1 MNRKQLWL
9 FLYSTP
15 NIVGSALGI
24 LGLLLFFTGLIQ
36 EFWFLIVAGLYVI
49 GLMVTPRNPH
59 YAFVLRHQLSVAE
72 LQQELENL
80 VHTVHKRVPDD
91 IYAKVLSIKESIL
104 SILPQIAD
112 INSADHNIHVIR
124 QTVLDY
130 LPEALQNYLNLPPA
144 FANLHPVKNGK
155 TARQLLGEQLDL
167 LDKQMKE
174 IVEDIH
180 RDDAQK
186 LIIHGRFLEDKFRD
200 ADLLFGLNQREPARV
215 NAMLKG

>member
-1 MNRKQLWL
+1 MNRKQFWL

-15 NIVGSALGI
+15 NMVGSALGI
-24 LGLLLFFTGLIQ
+24 VGLLLFFAGLIQ
-36 EFWFLIVAGLYVI
+36 DFWFLIVVGLYAV
-49 GLMVTPRNPH
+49 GLFVTPRNPQ
-59 YAFVLRHQLSVAE
+59 YELTVRHQLSVDE
-72 LQQELENL
+72 LRQELE
-80 VHTVHKRVPDD
+80 TVVNTIRKHVPDD
-91 IYAKVLSIKESIL
+91 IYAKVLSIKASIL
-104 SILPQIAD
+104 AILPQIAD
-112 INSADHNIHVIR
+112 INSANQNMHIIR

-130 LPEALQNYLNLPPA
+130 LPQALQNYLNLPPA

-186 LIIHGRFLEDKFRD
+186 LIVHGRFLEDKFHD
-200 ADLLFGLNQREPARV
+200 ADLLFGLNQRQPVQV
-215 NAMLKG
+215 NAG

>member
-1 MNRKQLWL
+1 MNRKQFLF

-15 NIVGSALGI
+15 NIAGSVLGI
-24 LGLLLFFTGLIQ
+24 WGLLLFFSGLIQ
-36 EFWFLIVAGLYVI
+36 DLWFFIILGLYLV
-49 GLMVTPRNPH
+49 GLLVTPRNPQ
-59 YAFVLRHQLSVAE
+59 YELNLRHQLLVDE
-72 LQQELENL
+72 LRQELESL
-80 VHTVHKRVPDD
+80 VSTVQKHLPDD
-91 IYAKVLSIKESIL
+91 IFAKVVSIKASIL

-112 INSADHNIHVIR
+112 INSADHNLHVIR

-144 FANLHPVKNGK
+144 FANYHPLKNGK

-167 LDKQMKE
+167 LSRQMTE

-186 LIIHGRFLEDKFRD
+186 LVIHGRFLEDKFRD
-200 ADLLFGLNQREPARV
+200 ADLLFGLNQRQPVTV
-215 NAMLKG
+215 NAS

>member
-24 LGLLLFFTGLIQ
+24 LGLLFFFTGLIQ
-36 EFWFLIVAGLYVI
+36 DFWFLIVVGLYGV
-49 GLMVTPRNPH
+49 GLVVTPRNPQ
-59 YAFVLRHQLSVAE
+59 YEFTLRNQLSVAE
-72 LQQELENL
+72 LRQALEAL
-80 VHTVHKRVPDD
+80 VNTIHKHVPDD

-104 SILPQIAD
+104 SILPQITD
-112 INSADHNIHVIR
+112 INSADHNLHVIR

-167 LDKQMKE
+167 LDHQMKE

-186 LIIHGRFLEDKFRD
+186 LVVHGRFLEDKFRD
-200 ADLLFGLNQREPARV
+200 ADLLFGLNQRQPVGVKTA
-215 NAMLKG
+215 